1 MRRVKSLALLIALAT
16 LSIAQNPM
24 DFVSPEIRR
33 VGSKLACLCGSCR
46 NSVGDCSMIACG
58 YSFPAKQKIKQ
69 LQTMGASD
77 ASIVGRFVKEQG
89 LKALVQPE
97 STGFGLVGW
106 LMPGF
111 AVFLGLIA
119 VWVYV
124 RRFRAPMPVSAT
136 ASAVTPARLAEYES
150 TAARDLDRMES

>member
-1 MRRVKSLALLIALAT
+1 MRRLKSLALLVMLAT

-33 VGSKLACLCGSCR
+33 VGMKLACLCGSCR

-58 YSFPAKQKIKQ
+58 YAFPAKQKIKQ

-77 ASIVGRFVKEQG
+77 QNIIGRFVKEQG
-89 LKALVQPE
+89 LKALVEPE
-97 STGFGLVGW
+97 ATGFGLLGW

-111 AVFLGLIA
+111 ALLLGLIA
-119 VWVYV
+119 LGIYLK
-124 RRFRAPMPVSAT
+124 RFRAPLPAP
-136 ASAVTPARLAEYES
+136 AVQVAPAALAEYES
-150 TAARDLDRMES
+150 TAAKELDRMES

>member
-1 MRRVKSLALLIALAT
+1 MRRVKTLALLITLAT

-89 LKALVQPE
+89 LKALVEPE
-97 STGFGLVGW
+97 STGFGLIAWV
-106 LMPGF
+106 MPGF
-111 AVFLGLIA
+111 ALFLGLIA
-119 VWVYV
+119 IGVYLK
-124 RRFRAPMPVSAT
+124 RFRAPKPVS

-150 TAARDLDRMES
+150 SAARDLDRMES

>member
-1 MRRVKSLALLIALAT
+1 MRRVKTLALLIALAT

-24 DFVSPEIRR
+24 DFVSPDIRR

-58 YSFPAKQKIKQ
+58 YAFPAKQKIKQ

-77 ASIVGRFVKEQG
+77 ASIIGRFVKEQG
-89 LKALVQPE
+89 LKALVEPE
-97 STGFGLVGW
+97 ATGFGLVGW

-111 AVFLGLIA
+111 ALFLGLIA
-119 VWVYV
+119 VWVYLK
-124 RRFRAPMPVSAT
+124 RFRAPMPAVV
-136 ASAVTPARLAEYES
+136 SAVTPARLAEYES
-150 TAARDLDRMES
+150 SAARDLDRMES